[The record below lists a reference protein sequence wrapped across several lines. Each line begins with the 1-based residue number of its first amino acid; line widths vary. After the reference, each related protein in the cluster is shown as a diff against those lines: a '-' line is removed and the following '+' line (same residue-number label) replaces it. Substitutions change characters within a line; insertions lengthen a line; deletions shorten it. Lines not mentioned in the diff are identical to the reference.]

1 MNLCLLEGLIF
12 AAMWTLELSYFR
24 TFWTIFVLVFVGM
37 FLHLYFQ
44 WYVVPAATPR
54 KGHGGTIVHPGSSQS
69 SNNEENRR
77 YSGLQHS
84 TKLKLHSDK
93 NVNTISVSWQ
103 SPWQGTIDEKS
114 SCRQT
119 HEESRFREIERGAL
133 VYSAWFDDRKAQ
145 SFIRILL
152 LTSTRDPLPSLFCH
166 FETCAPKQNGVYTSG
181 VSFYQNSG
189 NHFMKFGCFIASC
202 LLPPE
207 LDCKPCF
214 VNISTRPVFKVQ
226 NKTNDSVVLPV
237 GFIDLK
243 VSRRHYGI
251 CIPPIH
257 GEISVDQLIEFL
269 ELSQILGASHFTFY
283 NLAVSER
290 ILKVLNY
297 YEDKGLARVLPWNL
311 PSYIGKYDIHYFG
324 QTLSIMDCLFRSMSQ
339 LDFVAFNDLDEFI
352 VPLQY
357 ENMITF
363 LEKINEEEYCGHCLD
378 SATFDPSVE
387 DSSPLRLL
395 MTQHVFHRTKKPIPF
410 WNKCVVDPRKIFEQG
425 IHHIVMPIVD
435 KYIANKVDWSI
446 ARVFHYRKCHD
457 TQALMHCSAFEED
470 KFMQKFGAQLKR
482 NFRIN
487 RLLSGIPMSAKMEP
501 GKKTSERKV

>member
-1 MNLCLLEGLIF
+1 MSPQSVNLCLLEDFVFL
-12 AAMWTLELSYFR
+12 AMSTWTHDLSYFR
-24 TFWTIFVLVFVGM
+24 TFWAIFVLIFVGT

-44 WYVVPAATPR
+44 WYVVPAATSR
-54 KGHGGTIVHPGSSQS
+54 KGGTIVHPRSSQS
-69 SNNEENRR
+69 SHNEGNRR
-77 YSGLQHS
+77 YSGLQRS
-84 TKLKLHSDK
+84 TKLNLDSVKS
-93 NVNTISVSWQ
+93 VNTISARWQ
-103 SPWQGTIDEKS
+103 SLWQKTSHEES

-119 HEESRFREIERGAL
+119 HEESRFREIERGTL
-133 VYSAWFDDRKAQ
+133 VYSAWFDDRKAR
-145 SFIRILL
+145 SYIRVLL

-166 FETCAPKQNGVYTSG
+166 FETCAPKQNGVYTSRA
-181 VSFYQNSG
+181 SFYQSSG

-214 VNISTRPVFKVQ
+214 VNISTGPIFKVQ
-226 NKTNDSVVLPV
+226 NKNTDSVVLPV

-243 VSRRHYGI
+243 VRRRQYGI
-251 CIPPIH
+251 CIPPLH
-257 GEISVDQLIEFL
+257 GEISVDKLIEFL
-269 ELSQILGASHFTFY
+269 ELSQILGASHFSFY
-283 NLAVSER
+283 NSAAVSETV
-290 ILKVLNY
+290 LKVLSY
-297 YEDKGLARVLPWNL
+297 YEDKGLVRVLPWNL

-357 ENMITF
+357 ENVITL
-363 LEKINEEEYCGHCLD
+363 LEKINKEEYCGQCFD
-378 SATFDPSVE
+378 SVTFDPSVE
-387 DSSPLRLL
+387 DSPPSLL
-395 MTQHVFHRTKKPIPF
+395 MTQHVFHRTTKPIPF

-425 IHHIVMPIVD
+425 IHHIVMPIDD
-435 KYIANKVDWSI
+435 KYIANKVAWSI

-470 KFMQKFGAQLKR
+470 KTMQKFGTQLKR

-487 RLLSGIPMSAKMEP
+487 RLFSGIN
-501 GKKTSERKV
+501 ER